1 LDANVE
7 LFCAL
12 IIEVVH
18 SFDLVVDEGNLLHL
32 TFFGHDVVSRAV
44 DSKVYIGSISC
55 HGNGVSEVAKLSLGL
70 SATDNGE
77 LE

>member
-1 LDANVE
+1 VD

-12 IIEVVH
+12 IIKVVH

-32 TFFGHDVVSRAV
+32 TFFGHDVVSLAGDSVFYRA
-44 DSKVYIGSISC
+44 SISC
-55 HGNGVSEVAKLSLGL
+55 HVKDVSEVAKLSLGL